1 MKVQFIESPV
11 PSCNQVIGGIFK
23 LCIEGEFLM
32 INSDP
37 FSSFSERQTAQ
48 PSQRLV
54 PQNDLSYVRGDT
66 AIGLE
71 YITISTLLARTVE
84 QFGAQ
89 PAVVFREQSIRWT
102 WHDLNHKVDELAA
115 ALLSLGI
122 TQSDRVGIWSPNRF
136 EWLIT
141 QFATARIGAVLVN
154 INPAYR
160 LSELEYALNKVQMK
174 ALITAEAFKSSNYI
188 QMLRTLAPEL
198 DECEAGKLNSAK
210 LPHLKILIK
219 TGATASPGFYT
230 YDEVLALKG
239 SAQTARLLAI
249 SQALSPDDA
258 INIQFTS
265 GTTGHPKGATLSH
278 HNIVNNAI
286 SVARAM
292 RLTRHDKLCIPVPL
306 YHCFGMVLGVLACVS
321 SGATMVFPSEAFDP
335 LLTLDTVS
343 KEGCTALHGVPTMF
357 IAMLDHAEFARFD
370 LKTLRTGIMAGA
382 PCPIETMKKV
392 VSAMYMKE
400 VTIAYGMT
408 ETSPVSFQSE
418 TDDPLDKR
426 VSTVGRILPHLE
438 VKIVNEAGHT
448 VKVNEKGELCTRG
461 YSVMKGYWNDAEK
474 TAETIREGWMH
485 TGDLAVIDE
494 LGYCNIVGRVK
505 DMIIRGGENVYPR
518 EIEEFLFRHPAVK
531 EVQAFGVPDKKYGE
545 ELAVWIVTKP
555 NQLVTQEAIIDFCKG
570 QIAHFK
576 IPRYVKFVDEMPM
589 TVTGKPQKFIMRKL
603 MMADL
608 GLEEQITA

>member
-1 MKVQFIESPV
+1 
-11 PSCNQVIGGIFK
+11 
-23 LCIEGEFLM
+23 M
-32 INSDP
+32 INSNP
-37 FSSFSERQTAQ
+37 FSTFSEQKTAQ
-48 PSQRLV
+48 SSQRLD
-54 PQNDLSYVRGDT
+54 PQNDLAYVRGDT
-66 AIGLE
+66 AAGLE
-71 YITISTLLARTVE
+71 YITISELLARTVE

-122 TQSDRVGIWSPNRF
+122 SQSDRVGIWSPNRF
-136 EWLIT
+136 EWLVT

-174 ALITAEAFKSSNYI
+174 ALITAETFKSSNYI
-188 QMLRTLAPEL
+188 EMLRTLAPEL
-198 DECEAGKLNSAK
+198 DECEAGKLTSAK

-219 TGATASPGFYT
+219 TGTSASPGFYT
-230 YDEVLALKG
+230 YDEVLALRG
-239 SAQTARLLAI
+239 PAHTARLSAI

-292 RLTRHDKLCIPVPL
+292 RLTQHDKLCIPVPL

-321 SGATMVFPSEAFDP
+321 SGAAMVFPSEAFDP
-335 LLTLDTVS
+335 LLTLDTVA

-370 LKTLRTGIMAGA
+370 LKKLRTGIMAGA

-392 VSAMYMKE
+392 VSAMHMKE

-438 VKIVNEAGHT
+438 VKIVNEAGRT

-474 TAETIREGWMH
+474 TAEAIREGWMH

-518 EIEEFLFRHPAVK
+518 EVEEFLFRHPAVK

-555 NQLVTQEAIIDFCKG
+555 NQVTTQEAIIDFCKG

-576 IPRYVKFVDEMPM
+576 IPRYVKFVSEMPM

-603 MMADL
+603 MMTDL